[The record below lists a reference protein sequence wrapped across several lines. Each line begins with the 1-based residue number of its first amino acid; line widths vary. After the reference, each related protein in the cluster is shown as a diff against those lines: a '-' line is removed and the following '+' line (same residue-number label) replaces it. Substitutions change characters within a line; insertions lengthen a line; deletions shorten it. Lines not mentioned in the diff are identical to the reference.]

1 MIDETL
7 SHLDDI
13 TYSKCAYTSVQV
25 SEVDHVELNSD
36 LVFSNLLFFIFSYVF
51 LNFKLLFDS
60 QSFMRS

>member
-36 LVFSNLLFFIFSYVF
+36 LVFSNLFF
-51 LNFKLLFDS
+51 
-60 QSFMRS
+60 

>member
-13 TYSKCAYTSVQV
+13 TYSKCAYTSVQD

-36 LVFSNLLFFIFSYVF
+36 LVFSNLLFLFSAMCF
-51 LNFKLLFDS
+51 
-60 QSFMRS
+60 